1 LAINQVYGK
10 NLWFIHVE
18 LYDIT
23 SIVYEMEV
31 KRMMI
36 FVSGATIAIIAI
48 ALFILSFFLNDRFE
62 KIESELEQLSIST
75 MQDTYQLKKKVKVLE
90 EELLTE
96 DFETTD
102 IY

>member
-31 KRMMI
+31 NRMI

>member
-1 LAINQVYGK
+1 
-10 NLWFIHVE
+10 
-18 LYDIT
+18 
-23 SIVYEMEV
+23 
-31 KRMMI
+31 MMI
-36 FVSGATIAIIAI
+36 FVSGASIAIIAI

>member
-1 LAINQVYGK
+1 MYGK
-10 NLWFIHVE
+10 NLWFLRVE
-18 LYDIT
+18 IYDIT

-31 KRMMI
+31 NIMMI
-36 FVSGATIAIIAI
+36 FVSGASIAIIAI

>member
-1 LAINQVYGK
+1 LNYQWFLNQ
-10 NLWFIHVE
+10 I
-18 LYDIT
+18 YDIT
-23 SIVYEMEV
+23 INVYEMEV
-31 KRMMI
+31 NIMI
-36 FVSGATIAIIAI
+36 IAGVTIAIIAI

-96 DFETTD
+96 DIETTD

>member
-1 LAINQVYGK
+1 MYGK

-31 KRMMI
+31 NRMMI

>member
-1 LAINQVYGK
+1 MYGK

>member
-1 LAINQVYGK
+1 MAINQVYGK

>member
-1 LAINQVYGK
+1 
-10 NLWFIHVE
+10 
-18 LYDIT
+18 
-23 SIVYEMEV
+23 
-31 KRMMI
+31 MMI

>member
-1 LAINQVYGK
+1 
-10 NLWFIHVE
+10 
-18 LYDIT
+18 
-23 SIVYEMEV
+23 
-31 KRMMI
+31 MI
-36 FVSGATIAIIAI
+36 IAGVTIAIIAI

-96 DFETTD
+96 DIETTD

>member
-1 LAINQVYGK
+1 MNYQWFLNQ
-10 NLWFIHVE
+10 I
-18 LYDIT
+18 YDIT
-23 SIVYEMEV
+23 INVYEMEV
-31 KRMMI
+31 NIMI
-36 FVSGATIAIIAI
+36 IAGVTIAIIAI

-96 DFETTD
+96 DIETTD